1 MKILIALLLLIVHAS
16 AADIPVEWDAPEPNV
31 PEYRVYEKIGGI
43 YTRIGTTTATKF
55 TIQNVTPGTHTYVMT
70 ASNGTDESP
79 HSNELTVTILAPP
92 KAPLNF
98 RRQQPVQQQQ
108 PAPK

>member
-1 MKILIALLLLIVHAS
+1 MKIFLFLCLLVLGR

-43 YTRIGTTTATKF
+43 YTRIGTTTATTF
-55 TIQNVTPGTHTYVMT
+55 TIQNVTPGTHTYTVT

-92 KAPLNF
+92 KAPLNL
-98 RRQQPVQQQQ
+98 RRKTMQQQQ
-108 PAPK
+108 IAPK